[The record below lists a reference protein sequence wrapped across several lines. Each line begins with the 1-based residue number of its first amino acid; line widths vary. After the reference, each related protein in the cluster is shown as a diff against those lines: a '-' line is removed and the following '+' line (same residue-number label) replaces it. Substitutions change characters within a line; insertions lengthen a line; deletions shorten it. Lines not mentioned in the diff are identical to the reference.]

1 MKIKDD
7 KQIIDLIKQNEN
19 YEIKTSSNSII
30 SNYLASKNEEPVKK
44 KRYFLKF
51 GVPALAL
58 ASSLLIIIPVATNL
72 NNNQVEIPT
81 NEFKLGNNSVL
92 VKELATFSSFNFSSD
107 KTSTNNLSKIKCSK
121 EKENEVDEYALFKK
135 IANKF
140 NSISYGATSL
150 FFVDNTKI
158 KEETCQFKFENTTYT
173 YKASL
178 SINEELL
185 GTFYLPTISE
195 KNNVKA
201 LYINADNTYY
211 DVKLKHKNEAEEDE
225 REEKTEATF
234 TSLDKDDKT
243 IIVIK
248 KEAEY
253 EGTESENSFS
263 ISYYKNKNE
272 YNNDRISYSLK
283 YEIENED
290 NEEKAEI
297 SIKESNKKTN
307 FKDII
312 KVDDTHYSFICE
324 EIDNSDGL
332 DDPINLNITKNYKEY
347 TYKTFNYKI

>member
-30 SNYLASKNEEPVKK
+30 SNYLASKSEEPVKK

-58 ASSLLIIIPVATNL
+58 VSSLLIIIPIATNL

-92 VKELATFSSFNFSSD
+92 VKELATFSSFDLSSD
-107 KTSTNNLSKIKCSK
+107 VTSTNKLSKIKFSK
-121 EKENEVDEYALFKK
+121 DNEVDENALFKE

-158 KEETCQFKFENTTYT
+158 KEETCEFKFENTTYT

-178 SINEELL
+178 SLSDELL
-185 GTFYLPTISE
+185 GTFYLPTNSE

-201 LYINADNTYY
+201 LYINADSTYY
-211 DVKLKHKNEAEEDE
+211 DVKLKHKSEVEDDE
-225 REEKTEATF
+225 KEEKTEATF
-234 TSLDKDDKT
+234 TSLDKDNKT
-243 IIVIK
+243 VIVIK

-263 ISYYKNKNE
+263 ISCYKNKDE
-272 YNNDRISYSLK
+272 YNNERISYSLK

-290 NEEKAEI
+290 NKEKAEI
-297 SIKESNKKTN
+297 SIKENNKKTN
-307 FKDII
+307 FKDIT
-312 KVDDTHYSFICE
+312 KLDDTHYSFICE
-324 EIDNSDGL
+324 EIDSKDGL
-332 DDPINLNITKNYKEY
+332 DDPINLNIAKNYKEY

>member
-7 KQIIDLIKQNEN
+7 KKIIDLIKQNEN

-30 SNYLASKNEEPVKK
+30 SNYLASKNEEPVIK

-58 ASSLLIIIPVATNL
+58 ASSLLIIIPIATNL

-92 VKELATFSSFNFSSD
+92 VKELATFSSFNLSSD
-107 KTSTNNLSKIKCSK
+107 VTSTNKLSKIKFSK
-121 EKENEVDEYALFKK
+121 DNEVDENALFKE

-158 KEETCQFKFENTTYT
+158 KEETCEFKFENTTYT

-178 SINEELL
+178 SLSDELL
-185 GTFYLPTISE
+185 GTFYLPTNSE

-201 LYINADNTYY
+201 LYINADSTYY
-211 DVKLKHKNEAEEDE
+211 DVRLKHKSEVEDDE
-225 REEKTEATF
+225 KEEKTEATF
-234 TSLDKDDKT
+234 TSLDKDNKT
-243 IIVIK
+243 VIVIK

-263 ISYYKNKNE
+263 ISYYKNKDE
-272 YNNDRISYSLK
+272 YNNERISYSLK

-290 NEEKAEI
+290 NKEKAEI
-297 SIKESNKKTN
+297 SIKENNKKTN
-307 FKDII
+307 FKDIT
-312 KVDDTHYSFICE
+312 KLDDTHYSFICE
-324 EIDNSDGL
+324 EIDSRDGL

>member
-30 SNYLASKNEEPVKK
+30 SNYLASKTEEPVKK

-58 ASSLLIIIPVATNL
+58 VSSLLIIIPIATNL

-92 VKELATFSSFNFSSD
+92 VKELATFSSFNLSSD
-107 KTSTNNLSKIKCSK
+107 VTSTNKLSQIKFSK
-121 EKENEVDEYALFKK
+121 DNEVDENALFKE

-158 KEETCQFKFENTTYT
+158 KEETCEFKFENTTYT

-178 SINEELL
+178 SLSDELL
-185 GTFYLPTISE
+185 GTFYLPTNSE

-211 DVKLKHKNEAEEDE
+211 DVKLKHKNEVEDDE
-225 REEKTEATF
+225 KEEKTEATF
-234 TSLDKDDKT
+234 TSLDKDNKT
-243 IIVIK
+243 VIVIK

-263 ISYYKNKNE
+263 ISYYKNKDE
-272 YNNDRISYSLK
+272 YNNERISYSLK

-297 SIKESNKKTN
+297 SIKENNKKTN
-307 FKDII
+307 FKDIT
-312 KVDDTHYSFICE
+312 KLGDTHYSFICE
-324 EIDNSDGL
+324 KIDSEDGL